1 MFVSSLR
8 RRARGLGRN
17 RRIIRRRRRGRAPLG
32 IRKIRKSAAQDVVR
46 AGVRVGRALVRVRA
60 LIKMK
65 TRPRFGSGK
74 EGWWWWREEAENSK
88 TSRLASSTLVP
99 FPRETIIIT
108 CVYTRFRRFVFVSRT
123 APHRHTIACNNTTVT
138 RISYGVQKKY
148 LPPPPSRRN
157 FVRSGST
164 LSINEK

>member
-1 MFVSSLR
+1 M
-8 RRARGLGRN
+8 
-17 RRIIRRRRRGRAPLG
+17 
-32 IRKIRKSAAQDVVR
+32 VR

-88 TSRLASSTLVP
+88 TSRLASFTLVP

-164 LSINEK
+164 LSINEKLSFSSSRLLSVTFGRCLLMIFLRNIINDDWSLRNT